1 MDFPDSELEMAIA
14 DVEKE
19 LESLKLRYQEVC
31 DATQE
36 IAELRESQIEILDQA
51 ERIVKQESLKTELS
65 LIIEKIQDLELKL
78 ESKLLKWQEPFW
90 QIVRFTG
97 IGILIGWIL
106 CTYF

>member
-14 DVEKE
+14 DAEQE
-19 LESLKLRYQEVC
+19 LESLKLRYKEVC
-31 DATQE
+31 DATAE
-36 IAELRESQIEILDQA
+36 IAELRQSQLDMMDQP
-51 ERIVKQESLKTELS
+51 ELVIKQESIKTELS
-65 LIIEKIQDLELKL
+65 LTISRIQDLELKL

-106 CTYF
+106 RTSL